1 MKFIMNIPESIKL
14 NGLPHQAKE
23 RRFVFSNSAIK
34 CSTCSVV
41 FPVEYNKCPQCE
53 VDMLR
58 QTLNLQIKNS
68 FGGK

>member
-1 MKFIMNIPESIKL
+1 MNIPESIRPNEL
-14 NGLPHQAKE
+14 LQQAKE
-23 RRFVFSNSAIK
+23 KGFPFSNSAIK

-53 VDMLR
+53 VNKLR
-58 QTLNLQIKNS
+58 QTLNLQINS

>member
-1 MKFIMNIPESIKL
+1 MTITEPIKPNEL
-14 NGLPHQAKE
+14 LQQKIEKGFP
-23 RRFVFSNSAIK
+23 FSNSAIK
-34 CSTCSVV
+34 CSKCSVV

-53 VDMLR
+53 VDKIR